1 MRRLIV
7 ALAGLAT
14 VSGCALLQPG
24 GEPAAEM
31 RTIVG
36 ETVSTARASPA
47 EQRQRLADAR
57 RAYDAAPND
66 ANAVR
71 YAALLATLSAP
82 MRDEARAAAILA
94 PIAARQP
101 ATPLTELAAL
111 MAAEISERQRLAREL
126 RAAEQRAQAATQRGE
141 AAVARA
147 EEAERRE
154 ESANERA
161 AKLQGQVEALKS
173 IERNILQRE
182 ERRRNVKR

>member
-1 MRRLIV
+1 MRPLVV
-7 ALAGLAT
+7 ALAVLTA
-14 VSGCALLQPG
+14 VAGCALLQPG

-31 RTIVG
+31 RKIVG
-36 ETVSTARASPA
+36 ETVSTAQVAPA

-57 RAYDAAPND
+57 RAYDAEPND

-71 YAALLATLSAP
+71 YAALLGTIAAP

-94 PIAARQP
+94 PIAARRP

-111 MAAEISERQRLAREL
+111 LGAEISERQRLAREL
-126 RAAEQRAQAATQRGE
+126 RTAEQRAQAATQRTE

-173 IERNILQRE
+173 IERSILQRE